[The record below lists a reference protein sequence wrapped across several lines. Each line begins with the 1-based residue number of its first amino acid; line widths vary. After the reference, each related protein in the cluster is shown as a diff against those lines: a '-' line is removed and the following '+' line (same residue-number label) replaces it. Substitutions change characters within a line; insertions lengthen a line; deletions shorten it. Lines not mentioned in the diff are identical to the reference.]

1 MKNKCPIKGKIAYLV
16 GLTLRAESA
25 IFGSG
30 CGSLAALEQHLPDIF
45 VRSVEEPAQ
54 SLVLRRIEL
63 PHVEAPSLAR
73 ENPVDEHDLDYVD
86 KLELLV
92 HQLLD
97 TGLESGQLLRIPQ
110 IRPLSFQEVSR
121 VGMPDLNSGAAA
133 QSGSRGSV
141 M

>member
-1 MKNKCPIKGKIAYLV
+1 MENKCPVKGKIDYLAS
-16 GLTLRAESA
+16 LTLRAESA

-30 CGSLAALEQHLPDIF
+30 CGSLGALEQHLLDLFI
-45 VRSVEEPAQ
+45 RSVEEPIQ
-54 SLVLRRIEL
+54 SLVLRQIEL
-63 PHVEAPSLAR
+63 PHIEVPLLAW
-73 ENPVDEHDLDYVD
+73 ENPADEHDLDYVD

-97 TGLESGQLLRIPQ
+97 TGLESGSSSESPQ